1 MFAFFL
7 GSIGAV
13 EMAEP
18 TLWITVQARVARFPV
33 SSPTF
38 SFGLTRESRPRQ
50 QSDYP
55 GSTGPSVTWLAILRS
70 FWYNI

>member
-1 MFAFFL
+1 MVDFIL
-7 GSIGAV
+7 GSTSAV

-18 TLWITVQARVARFPV
+18 TLWITVQARVARFPA
-33 SSPTF
+33 SYHTF

-55 GSTGPSVTWLAILRS
+55 GSTGPSATWLAILHS
-70 FWYNI
+70 FW